1 MSRIC
6 KVVLSVGYTEYVLDL
21 KDAVT
26 ITEILADAEIHK
38 SEYKDGK
45 SFHSIEPQS
54 TRNSVT
60 LRMLSTTEYKMLKL
74 AGEHAGESE

>member
-6 KVVLSVGYTEYVLDL
+6 KVILNIGYTDYVLDL
-21 KDAVT
+21 RDAAT

-45 SFHSIEPQS
+45 SFHRIEPQS
-54 TRNSVT
+54 THNSVT

-74 AGEHAGESE
+74 AGEHTSESE